1 MFAYQALGKPFKH
14 EIVNWICTINEATLF
29 AVASIQT
36 IFITDLREVQ
46 VIVMT
51 GWVMIGLTTCMILI
65 NFAVIVP
72 FTIVHKCRQWKAKS
86 NRLVFASNV
95 SNTTRNLSSPSIFQT
110 YR

>member
-36 IFITDLREVQ
+36 VFITDLREVQ

-51 GWVMIGLTTCMILI
+51 GWAMIGLTTCMILI

-72 FTIVHKCRQWKAKS
+72 FTIVHKCREWKAKNS
-86 NRLVFASNV
+86 VPTHDATNTVSDVSAS
-95 SNTTRNLSSPSIFQT
+95 RSIFHT